1 MIENGERMEQWEDIK
16 DFNFSSFC
24 LVESEKVEKW
34 KKVNL
39 YKFTY
44 ILLLKNDGQL
54 KQINEKKKITQLI
67 KKKSCSKKKKN
78 HV

>member
-1 MIENGERMEQWEDIK
+1 MMEKWEDIK

-44 ILLLKNDGQL
+44 MPLLKNDAQL
-54 KQINEKKKITQLI
+54 KQKNSQKKRKR
-67 KKKSCSKKKKN
+67 
-78 HV
+78 

>member
-54 KQINEKKKITQLI
+54 KQINDKQKKKITQLI
-67 KKKSCSKKKKN
+67 KKKN